1 LDSPGKISIENIT
14 RRVQRIAIPIDFDSP
29 DAGYASLQSLF
40 PFLLKQLQKGNNLL
54 QTYQPFTT
62 HKTTLCLQ
70 AKRVTE
76 WPMCPTWNEI
86 KCKSHS
92 DWLKVS
98 PCDIGTKKK
107 MFIKYKSNSYVAG
120 FGVYLLMMM
129 AGEITVEKHKEFVKL
144 LQTFKKV
151 IIHNEEVDWFHLKE
165 YV

>member
-1 LDSPGKISIENIT
+1 MT
-14 RRVQRIAIPIDFDSP
+14 RRVNRISIPIDFDST

-40 PFLLKQLQKGNNLL
+40 PFLLKQIQKGNNLL

-70 AKRVTE
+70 AKRFASWTVRT
-76 WPMCPTWNEI
+76 TWNEI
-86 KCKSHS
+86 QCKTYS

-98 PCDIGTKKK
+98 PCDIGKHKK
-107 MFIKYKSNSYVAG
+107 MFIKYKSNPYVGG
-120 FGVYLLMMM
+120 FGIYLMMMM
-129 AGEITVEKHKEFVKL
+129 AGEITLEKHKEFVKL
-144 LQTFKKV
+144 LQTFSKV

>member
-1 LDSPGKISIENIT
+1 MT
-14 RRVQRIAIPIDFDSP
+14 RRVQRISIPIDFDSP

-40 PFLLKQLQKGNNLL
+40 PFLLKQIQKGNNLI

-76 WPMCPTWNEI
+76 WPTRLKWNDI
-86 KCKSHS
+86 KCRSHS
-92 DWLKVS
+92 DWLKMS
-98 PCDIGTKKK
+98 PCDIGKEKI
-107 MFIKYKSNSYVAG
+107 FVKYKSNSHVAG

-144 LQTFKKV
+144 LQKTLKRV

>member
-1 LDSPGKISIENIT
+1 MT
-14 RRVQRIAIPIDFDSP
+14 RRVQRISIPIDFDSP

-40 PFLLKQLQKGNNLL
+40 PFLLKQIQKGNNLI

-62 HKTTLCLQ
+62 HKTTLYLQ

-76 WPMCPTWNEI
+76 WPACLKWNEI

-92 DWLKVS
+92 DWLKMS
-98 PCDIGTKKK
+98 PCDIGQEKI
-107 MFIKYKSNSYVAG
+107 FVKYKSNTHVAG

-129 AGEITVEKHKEFVKL
+129 AGEITLEKHKEFVKL
-144 LQTFKKV
+144 LQKTLSKV

-165 YV
+165 YKK

>member
-1 LDSPGKISIENIT
+1 MT
-14 RRVQRIAIPIDFDSP
+14 RRVQRISIPIDFDSP

-40 PFLLKQLQKGNNLL
+40 PFLLKQIQKGNNLI
-54 QTYQPFTT
+54 QTYKHFTT

-76 WPMCPTWNEI
+76 WPVRIRWNELQ
-86 KCKSHS
+86 CKSHS
-92 DWLKVS
+92 DWLKMS
-98 PCDIGTKKK
+98 PCEIGKDRKKI
-107 MFIKYKSNSYVAG
+107 FVKYKSNTHVAG

-129 AGEITVEKHKEFVKL
+129 AGEITLEKHKEFVKL
-144 LQTFKKV
+144 LQKTLKNV